1 MSGLKEAS
9 SLTHR
14 ELFKINGTLSNA
26 RIEQLINE
34 RYELEE
40 AFNTL
45 DCAHTALKVDLRD
58 NYYDTAAALEDAKEA
73 LRSIARSLERA
84 AALLV
89 IGDEDCVSQA
99 LDLIQRAL
107 EISKE

>member
-9 SLTHR
+9 SLSHR
-14 ELFKINGTLSNA
+14 ELFKLNGTLSNA
-26 RIEQLINE
+26 RIEQLIDE
-34 RYELEE
+34 REEFEE
-40 AFNTL
+40 AYNDAEREL
-45 DCAHTALKVDLRD
+45 TALKTDKSD
-58 NYYDTAAALEDAKEA
+58 AADDAATALEDAEEA
-73 LRSIARSLERA
+73 LRSIAWRLERA

-89 IGDEDCVSQA
+89 IGDEDSMPQA